1 MNQMNKKA
9 LDGLRKEE
17 EVYLQLR
24 DTRLEIKD
32 LEAELEF
39 MELRES
45 DEWKYIA
52 YLKNRIDNLYK
63 KFIKLELEHES
74 IIELGNERNWDD
86 YE

>member
-9 LDGLRKEE
+9 LDGLKKEE
-17 EVYLQLR
+17 EVYLKLR
-24 DTRLEIKD
+24 DTRLQIKD

-52 YLKNRIDNLYK
+52 YLKNKIDNLYK
-63 KFIKLELEHES
+63 KFIKLEIEHES
-74 IIELGNERNWDD
+74 IIELGNERDWNN

>member
-9 LDGLRKEE
+9 LNGLKKEE
-17 EVYLQLR
+17 EVYLELR
-24 DTRLEIKD
+24 DTRLQIKD

-52 YLKNRIDNLYK
+52 YLKNKIDNLYK
-63 KFIKLELEHES
+63 KFIKLEIEHES
-74 IIELGNERNWDD
+74 IIELGNERDWNN

>member
-1 MNQMNKKA
+1 MNKKA
-9 LDGLRKEE
+9 LDGLKKEE
-17 EVYLQLR
+17 EVYLKLR
-24 DTRLEIKD
+24 DTRLQIKD

-52 YLKNRIDNLYK
+52 YLKNKIDNLYK
-63 KFIKLELEHES
+63 KFIKLEIEHES
-74 IIELGNERNWDD
+74 IIELGNERDWNN

>member
-9 LDGLRKEE
+9 LDGLKKEE
-17 EVYLQLR
+17 KVYLELR
-24 DTRLEIKD
+24 DTRLQIKD

-52 YLKNRIDNLYK
+52 YLKNKIDNLYK
-63 KFIKLELEHES
+63 KFIKLEIEHES
-74 IIELGNERNWDD
+74 IIELGNERDWNN

>member
-1 MNQMNKKA
+1 MNKKA
-9 LDGLRKEE
+9 LDGLKKEE
-17 EVYLQLR
+17 EVYLELR
-24 DTRLEIKD
+24 ETRLEIKD

-39 MELRES
+39 MESREP

-63 KFIKLELEHES
+63 KFIKLETEHES
-74 IIELGNERNWDD
+74 IIELGNERDWND

>member
-1 MNQMNKKA
+1 MNKKA
-9 LDGLRKEE
+9 LDGLKKEE
-17 EVYLQLR
+17 EVYLELR
-24 DTRLEIKD
+24 ETRLEIKD

-52 YLKNRIDNLYK
+52 YLKNKIDNLYK
-63 KFIKLELEHES
+63 KFIKLETEHES
-74 IIELGNERNWDD
+74 IIELGNERDWND

>member
-9 LDGLRKEE
+9 LDGLKKEE
-17 EVYLQLR
+17 KVYLDLR
-24 DTRLEIKD
+24 DTRLQIKD

-52 YLKNRIDNLYK
+52 YLKNKIDNLYK
-63 KFIKLELEHES
+63 KFIKLEIEHES
-74 IIELGNERNWDD
+74 IIELGNERDWND